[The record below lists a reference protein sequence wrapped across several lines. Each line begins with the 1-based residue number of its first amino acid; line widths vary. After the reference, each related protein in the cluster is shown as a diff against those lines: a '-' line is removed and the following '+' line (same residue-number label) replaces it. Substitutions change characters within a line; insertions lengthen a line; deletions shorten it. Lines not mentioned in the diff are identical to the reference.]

1 MAEHKYAQV
10 LRWIAD
16 GKAVQCKAPR
26 GGWVELEEAGRALQS
41 IGLGISIPPEDYRLK
56 PRTVKIGSREVEAP
70 VLEPVLEPGTPGS
83 VWTWN
88 SDYCRPSEHPDRSCV
103 ATEQYALGLCF
114 ATEEACRAAHDA
126 IHALLRGEA

>member
-16 GKAVQCKAPR
+16 GKAVQCKAHR

-41 IGLGISIPPEDYRLK
+41 IGLGTSIPPEDYRLK

-70 VLEPVLEPGTPGS
+70 VLEPEDGQRLWWWDNYHDGPCDGK
-83 VWTWN
+83 
-88 SDYCRPSEHPDRSCV
+88 PSKDEASNG
-103 ATEQYALGLCF
+103 EWF
-114 ATEEACRAAHDA
+114 ASAEAARGAYSAYT
-126 IHALLRGEA
+126 ALLRGDA